1 MNHSGTT
8 YGLKSSASGLQR
20 KREKGAR
27 NVKKEEV
34 EGKRSQTLPRRRRF
48 GGSGDPETN
57 RQQRRGKNLR
67 LDSYFK
73 PDTNRCASSVSG
85 FED

>member
-1 MNHSGTT
+1 M
-8 YGLKSSASGLQR
+8 K
-20 KREKGAR
+20 KAR
-27 NVKKEEV
+27 VMLKKEEV

-73 PDTNRCASSVSG
+73 PDTNRCGSSVPG